1 MNEQNSTY
9 QLLENFLN
17 YHNELEEAYMVK
29 HQEVLRFYEIFQNIQ
44 QQQQQN
50 NLEIPGLDKLEAKIG
65 EMENNITEKKTY
77 QKDKL
82 EKLKSLLQKKHLTPD
97 ITDLDVLDNLIT
109 QHQKTALV
117 GVNKTSNERNARD
130 FSNLNNENINS
141 EVSAILKGTQKL
153 RKRRRKRSK
162 KK

>member
-44 QQQQQN
+44 QQQQN

-82 EKLKSLLQKKHLTPD
+82 ENLKSLLQKKHLTSD
-97 ITDLDVLDNLIT
+97 IADLKVIDNLIK
-109 QHQKTALV
+109 QHQATSQV
-117 GVNKTSNERNARD
+117 GKNKTSNERNARD

-153 RKRRRKRSK
+153 RKRRRKRSRK
-162 KK
+162 K